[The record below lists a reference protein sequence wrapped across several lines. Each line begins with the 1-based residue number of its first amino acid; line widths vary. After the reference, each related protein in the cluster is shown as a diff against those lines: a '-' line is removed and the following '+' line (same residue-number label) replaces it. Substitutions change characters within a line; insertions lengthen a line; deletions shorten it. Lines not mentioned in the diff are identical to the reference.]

1 MYETIHT
8 VVLVLNTKYSTYGY
22 KQNGPAD
29 QVYFYESN
37 PKKKVS
43 LAACATHARQSF
55 PFQKITGTS
64 KINILQIPS
73 FNINEQSPKRKFEI

>member
-37 PKKKVS
+37 PKKRRVWQRAQHMRGKV
-43 LAACATHARQSF
+43 F
-55 PFQKITGTS
+55 PFKKSQGPQK
-64 KINILQIPS
+64 
-73 FNINEQSPKRKFEI
+73 